1 MSKHLFLVDGSSY
14 IYRAFHATPHLSNS
28 KGVPT
33 NAILSFTNMVR
44 KFIKEHNPEYL
55 GIAFDR
61 KEETFRHQEF
71 KDYKAQ
77 RPPMPDNLIPQIS
90 YIKKIVE
97 LLNIPLLEMAGFEAD
112 DVLGTVSLKAVNAGF
127 KVTIVTG
134 DKDLMQ
140 LVEDKLELFD
150 SMTGKRTGIKEVEE
164 KFGVIPEKVVDV
176 LGLMGD
182 SSDNIPGVPGIGP
195 KTGMKLIRE
204 FSSLENLLNNLKDI
218 KQNNLREKLETY
230 REQAL
235 LSKRLATIRMDVPI
249 ETDIESF
256 KLSEPNRYELVKL
269 FTELEFKNLLKEYT
283 N

>member
-28 KGVPT
+28 NGVPT

-44 KFIKEHNPEYL
+44 KLIKEHNPEYL
-55 GIAFDR
+55 AIAFDR
-61 KEETFRHQEF
+61 KEATFRHQEF

-77 RPPMPDNLIPQIS
+77 RKPMPDNLIPQIS
-90 YIKKIVE
+90 YIKKVVE

-112 DVLGTVSLKAVNAGF
+112 DLLGTVSLKALNTGF
-127 KVTIVTG
+127 TVTVVTG

-140 LVEDKLELFD
+140 LVEDNLELFD
-150 SMTGKRTGIKEVEE
+150 SMTGKKTGIKEVGE
-164 KFGVIPEKVVDV
+164 KFGVIPEKVTDV

-195 KTGMKLIRE
+195 KTGIKLIQE
-204 FSSLENLLNNLKDI
+204 FSSLENLLDNLENV

-235 LSKRLATIRMDVPI
+235 LSKRLATIKKDVPV
-249 ETDIESF
+249 EADIESF
-256 KLSEPNRYELVKL
+256 KIKEPNRDELVKL
-269 FTELEFKNLLKEYT
+269 FAELEFKNLLKEYT
-283 N
+283 

>member
-28 KGVPT
+28 KGIPT
-33 NAILSFTNMVR
+33 NAILSFTNMIR
-44 KFIKEHNPEYL
+44 KFIKDKTPEYFA
-55 GIAFDR
+55 IAFDR

-71 KDYKAQ
+71 KDYKEQ
-77 RPPMPDNLIPQIS
+77 RPPMPENLVPQIP

-112 DVLGTVSLKAVNAGF
+112 DVLGTVSLKAVNTGF
-127 KVTIVTG
+127 RVTIVTG

-140 LVEDKLELFD
+140 LVEDNLELFD

-164 KFGVIPEKVVDV
+164 KFGVLPEKVADV

-195 KTGMKLIRE
+195 KTGMKLIQE
-204 FSSLENLLNNLKDI
+204 FSSLENLLNNLKNI
-218 KQNNLREKLETY
+218 KQANLREKLETY
-230 REQAL
+230 REQAI
-235 LSKRLATIRMDVPI
+235 LSKRLATIKKDVPI

-256 KLSEPNRYELVKL
+256 KIKEPNRDEIVKL
-269 FTELEFKNLLKEYT
+269 FTELEFKNLLKEYA
-283 N
+283 

>member
-28 KGVPT
+28 KGIPT
-33 NAILSFTNMVR
+33 NAILSFTNMIR
-44 KFIKEHNPEYL
+44 KFIKDNSPEYFA
-55 GIAFDR
+55 IAFDR

-77 RPPMPDNLIPQIS
+77 RKPMPDNLIPQIS
-90 YIKKIVE
+90 YIKKVVE
-97 LLNIPLLEMAGFEAD
+97 LLNIPFLEMAGFEAD
-112 DVLGTVSLKAVNAGF
+112 DILGTVSLKAVNAGF

-140 LVEDKLELFD
+140 LVEDNLELFD
-150 SMTGKRTGIKEVEE
+150 SMTGKKTGIKEVEE
-164 KFGVIPEKVVDV
+164 KFGVIPEKVTDV

-195 KTGMKLIRE
+195 KTGIKLIQE
-204 FSSLENLLNNLKDI
+204 FSSLENLLDNLENV

-235 LSKRLATIRMDVPI
+235 LSKRLATIKKDVPV
-249 ETDIESF
+249 EADIESF
-256 KLSEPNRYELVKL
+256 KIKEPNRDELVKL
-269 FTELEFKNLLKEYT
+269 FAELEFKNLLKEYT
-283 N
+283 

>member
-44 KFIKEHNPEYL
+44 KLIKEQNPEYL
-55 GIAFDR
+55 AIAFDR

-71 KDYKAQ
+71 KDYKAH
-77 RPPMPDNLIPQIS
+77 RKPMPDNLIPQIT
-90 YIKKIVE
+90 YIKKVVE

-112 DVLGTVSLKAVNAGF
+112 DLLGTVSLKALKIGF

-140 LVEDKLELFD
+140 LVEGNLELFD

-164 KFGVIPEKVVDV
+164 KFGVIPEKVADV

-195 KTGMKLIRE
+195 KTGMKLIQE

-218 KQNNLREKLETY
+218 KQDSLKEKLETY

-235 LSKRLATIRMDVPI
+235 LSKRLATIKKDVPV
-249 ETDIESF
+249 EADIESF
-256 KLSEPNRYELVKL
+256 NIKEPNRDELVK
-269 FTELEFKNLLKEYT
+269 FFAELEFKNLLKEYT

>member
-33 NAILSFTNMVR
+33 NAILSFTNMIR
-44 KFIKEHNPEYL
+44 KLIKEHNPEYFA
-55 GIAFDR
+55 IAFDR

-77 RPPMPDNLIPQIS
+77 RKPMPDNLIPQIS
-90 YIKKIVE
+90 YIKKVVE
-97 LLNIPLLEMAGFEAD
+97 LLNIPFLEMAGFEAD
-112 DVLGTVSLKAVNAGF
+112 DLLGTVSLKALKRGF

-140 LVEDKLELFD
+140 LVEDNLELFD
-150 SMTGKRTGIKEVEE
+150 SMTGKKTGIKEVGE
-164 KFGVIPEKVVDV
+164 KFGVIPEKVTDV

-195 KTGMKLIRE
+195 KTGIKLIQE
-204 FSSLENLLNNLKDI
+204 FSSLENLLDNLENV

-235 LSKRLATIRMDVPI
+235 LSKRLATIKKDVPV
-249 ETDIESF
+249 EADIESF
-256 KLSEPNRYELVKL
+256 KIKEPNRDELVKL
-269 FTELEFKNLLKEYT
+269 FAELEFKNLLKEYT